1 MYLLLF
7 LISIISILL
16 SLRRGNAWLLSVM
29 AAVGILWA
37 LAIVIPRRYR
47 LPYYSWFTITTS
59 ILLFLVLIALLFM
72 TT

>member
-47 LPYYSWFTITTS
+47 FPYYSWFTITTS

-72 TT
+72 TS